1 MRHGKR
7 FNHLGR
13 KKGHREAM
21 LSNMASSLIE
31 HKRIFTTTA
40 KAKALRGYIEPLITK
55 SKSDTTQNRRIAFRY
70 LKSKEA
76 VRELF
81 SVVAEKVGDRP
92 GGYTRVLKT
101 HNRLGDNAE
110 MCMMELVDFNEL
122 MLEAKESSKK
132 STGKKKR
139 SRRGSGK
146 SKSTQTVAEK
156 VQEVAEEVVEKTEAV
171 VEEVAEK
178 VETVAEDVVE
188 AVTPETN
195 EESAKADDLTK
206 IEGIGPKIAEA
217 LTEAGVSSYAELA
230 SKSAEE
236 VKAILDAAE
245 GNFGSHDPATWSKQ
259 ADMAAKGEW
268 DELKKWQDELDGGK
282 E

>member
-55 SKSDTTQNRRIAFRY
+55 SKSDTTQNRRIVFKY
-70 LKSKEA
+70 LKNKEA

-81 SVVAEKVGDRP
+81 SVVAEKIGDRP

-122 MLEAKESSKK
+122 MLEAKESGKK
-132 STGKKKR
+132 STGKKR

-146 SKSTQTVAEK
+146 KKTTETTAPK
-156 VQEVAEEVVEKTEAV
+156 AEEVVEV
-171 VEEVAEK
+171 VAEEVAPE
-178 VETVAEDVVE
+178 
-188 AVTPETN
+188 TPE
-195 EESAKADDLTK
+195 EAPAAAVDDLTK

-217 LTEAGVSSYAELA
+217 LTAAGVASFADLA
-230 SKSAEE
+230 SKSADD

-245 GNFGSHDPATWSKQ
+245 GNFGAHDPATWPKQ